1 MSGLR
6 KDGPMPLYVQ
16 LKDVI
21 RRAIEAGQW
30 SPGEK
35 IPSEDVLAGRFSV
48 SKITVRQ
55 ALRDLSDLGYVRREQ
70 GRGTFVQH
78 PKLAQG
84 PRDLT
89 SFSEEM
95 RRHGWK
101 ASSRALSQG
110 IVPAPEEVAMK
121 LKLQNGDNVFRLR
134 RLRLADREPM
144 GIQTAWLPAAVV
156 PGIER
161 ISFQRV
167 SLYEALRA
175 RFGLSPANARERHSA
190 IVLNRADALLLGVPA
205 RSPAIA
211 SERVS
216 FLDDG
221 TPLEYV
227 QSVMRGDRYSIMLDL
242 VRDFRSGQ

>member
-1 MSGLR
+1 MIGLR
-6 KDGPMPLYVQ
+6 KDAPLPLYVQ

-21 RRAIEAGQW
+21 LRAIEAGQW
-30 SPGEK
+30 NPGEK
-35 IPSEDVLAGRFSV
+35 IPSEDVLADRFSV

-78 PKLAQG
+78 PKLSQG

-101 ASSRALSQG
+101 ASSRSLSQG

-121 LKLQNGDNVFRLR
+121 LKVPSGDSVFRLR

-144 GIQTAWLPAAVV
+144 GIQTAWVPAKLA

-167 SLYEALRA
+167 SLYEALHTK
-175 RFGLSPANARERHSA
+175 FGIWPAHAHERHSA
-190 IVLNRADALLLGVPA
+190 IVLNRADAVLLGVPS

-211 SERVS
+211 SERVT

-227 QSVMRGDRYSIMLDL
+227 QSLMRGDRYSIMLDL
-242 VRDFRSGQ
+242 VRDRRSGQ